1 VLRKLSTSIVVLL
14 APAVASAHTG
24 HGMPASWAHHLPE
37 VAGGIIAS
45 AAILALAMHLRSN
58 SKS

>member
-1 VLRKLSTSIVVLL
+1 MLRKLTTSIVVLL

-24 HGMPASWAHHLPE
+24 HGMPGDWAHHLPE
-37 VAGGIIAS
+37 VAAAVVAS
-45 AAILALAMHLRSN
+45 AAIMALAMRLRSN